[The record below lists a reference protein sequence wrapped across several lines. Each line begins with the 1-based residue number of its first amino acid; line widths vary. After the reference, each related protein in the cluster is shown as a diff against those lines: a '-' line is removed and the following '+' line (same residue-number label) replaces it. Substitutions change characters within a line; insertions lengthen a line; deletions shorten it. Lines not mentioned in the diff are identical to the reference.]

1 MKKGYDKSVYFIL
14 NFAFCSTWKS
24 FNFLK
29 LATMKICKILLLVT
43 LSLFT
48 VSVYAQNKTN
58 KKNKAT
64 AKQEVATKYYCPMKC
79 EGDKTYDKAGKC
91 PKCGMNLKEVK
102 AAAVTYS
109 CPMKCEGDRKYDK
122 AGTCPKCGMNLKE
135 DKVAT
140 LTYSCPMKCEGD
152 RKYDKPGKCPK
163 CGMALTQ
170 PKKTEG

>member
-1 MKKGYDKSVYFIL
+1 MIHL
-14 NFAFCSTWKS
+14 
-24 FNFLK
+24 LK
-29 LATMKICKILLLVT
+29 QAAMKICRILLLVT

-48 VSVYAQNKTN
+48 VSVYAQNKSKQKT
-58 KKNKAT
+58 KT
-64 AKQEVATKYYCPMKC
+64 SAKQEVATKYYCPMKC

-91 PKCGMNLKEVK
+91 PKCGMNLKE
-102 AAAVTYS
+102 
-109 CPMKCEGDRKYDK
+109 DK
-122 AGTCPKCGMNLKE
+122 AT
-135 DKVAT
+135 T